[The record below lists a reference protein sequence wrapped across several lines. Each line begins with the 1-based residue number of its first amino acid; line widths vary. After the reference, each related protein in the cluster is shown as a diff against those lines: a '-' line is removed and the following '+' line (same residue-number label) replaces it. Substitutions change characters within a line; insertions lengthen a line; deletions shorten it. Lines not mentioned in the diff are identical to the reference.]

1 MLDLAFLKE
10 RYAWFGGAGLPDQRR
25 GKAFHP
31 FDKDCGKSAS
41 ALALSP
47 AHAAPALATFGPWHD
62 EEAER
67 LSVELTAF
75 RAFLTMRV
83 QELQQRVDSYDEGY
97 MFETATLV
105 RVGCTEGLYV
115 LCAMCATCAMC
126 AVCVCVCVCA
136 WIRVGSGGNGGGHPL
151 DRIVGTARRVHPMS
165 SSNVLPCTLSSQ
177 PRPPLLR
184 LPRLSRLPHPLHKRR
199 TWRRSLRRS
208 TRKRARSRWQG
219 ATGRVVSGEG
229 PRGAWGGRCVSP
241 SARRWHCP
249 ACLLS

>member
-1 MLDLAFLKE
+1 MLQKKIDVLTAKRDRLVKEWDQWLTWGEHRVLDLAFLKE

-105 RVGCTEGLYV
+105 RVGARRGCMCCV
-115 LCAMCATCAMC
+115 LCVLCVLCVCAR
-126 AVCVCVCVCA
+126 VCVRVCVCA
-136 WIRVGSGGNGGGHPL
+136 CVCVYVRGSGLDPGWIR
-151 DRIVGTARRVHPMS
+151 RERW
-165 SSNVLPCTLSSQ
+165 
-177 PRPPLLR
+177 
-184 LPRLSRLPHPLHKRR
+184 R
-199 TWRRSLRRS
+199 TSI
-208 TRKRARSRWQG
+208 G
-219 ATGRVVSGEG
+219 
-229 PRGAWGGRCVSP
+229 
-241 SARRWHCP
+241 
-249 ACLLS
+249 